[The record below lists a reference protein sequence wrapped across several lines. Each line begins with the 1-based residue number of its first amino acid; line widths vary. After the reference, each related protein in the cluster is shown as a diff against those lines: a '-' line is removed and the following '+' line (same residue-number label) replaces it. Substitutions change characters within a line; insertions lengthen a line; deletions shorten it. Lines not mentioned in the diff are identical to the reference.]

1 MVTIATAG
9 TARTQAFYV
18 WIAATCVI
26 VAFGSFAETY
36 WLQLHAGTFIGSPL
50 VHMHAALF
58 SAWPL
63 FFLLQTGLA
72 ASGRIERHQAL
83 GLLGIALATAM
94 VFAGMAVAIDTM
106 TRGLAAGYGDRS
118 RAFIILPISA
128 ISVFAIFFAAA
139 IANVRRPEW
148 HKRFMIVATA
158 SLLQAPI
165 ARVFF
170 VLATG
175 GGPGLRPGLG
185 APPEV
190 ATAFPGG
197 VIVSLLLVAGMLYDW
212 RTRGRPHTAY
222 IVGAVVLIGT
232 AALRIPLSHTPAWYG
247 FADFLAN
254 FTH

>member
-1 MVTIATAG
+1 
-9 TARTQAFYV
+9 
-18 WIAATCVI
+18 
-26 VAFGSFAETY
+26 
-36 WLQLHAGTFIGSPL
+36 
-50 VHMHAALF
+50 MHAALF

-148 HKRFMIVATA
+148 HNRFMIVATA

-185 APPEV
+185 APPQV
-190 ATAFPGG
+190 ATAFSGG
-197 VIVSLLLVAGMLYDW
+197 VIVSLLLVAGMFYDW

-222 IVGAVVLIGT
+222 IIGAAVLIGT
-232 AALRIPLSHTPAWYG
+232 AALRIPLSHTAAWYG

>member
-1 MVTIATAG
+1 MVTVTTAG
-9 TARTQAFYV
+9 AARAQPFYV
-18 WIAATCVI
+18 WIAATSVV

-36 WLQLHAGTFIGSPL
+36 WLQLHAGTFVGSPL

-63 FFLLQTGLA
+63 FFLLQTTLV
-72 ASGRIERHQAL
+72 ASGRIERHEAL

-94 VFAGMAVAIDTM
+94 VFAGMAVAIDTLM
-106 TRGLAAGYGDRS
+106 RGLTAGYGDRS
-118 RAFIILPISA
+118 RAFVILPVSA

-139 IANVRRPEW
+139 IANVRRSEW
-148 HKRFMIVATA
+148 HKRFMVVATA

-190 ATAFPGG
+190 ATAFSGG
-197 VIVSLLLVAGMLYDW
+197 VIVSLLLVVGMLYDW
-212 RTRGRPHTAY
+212 RTRGRPHAAY
-222 IVGAVVLIGT
+222 LIGIAVLIGT
-232 AALRIPLSHTPAWYG
+232 AALRIPLSHTAAWYG